1 MSTSHV
7 RRGVAA
13 CLSTAAAGVSFH
25 HSFILL
31 LQFGVMAGLLIK
43 LLLVAS
49 CINAIHASNFLNE
62 SNFCRHSF
70 RYAIGMEHLNRMT
83 DHVSRSATSAGRKY
97 EKYQS
102 GRASV

>member
-13 CLSTAAAGVSFH
+13 CLSTTAAAVSFH

-43 LLLVAS
+43 CHPCVE
-49 CINAIHASNFLNE
+49 FLNE

-70 RYAIGMEHLNRMT
+70 RCAIGMEHLNRMT